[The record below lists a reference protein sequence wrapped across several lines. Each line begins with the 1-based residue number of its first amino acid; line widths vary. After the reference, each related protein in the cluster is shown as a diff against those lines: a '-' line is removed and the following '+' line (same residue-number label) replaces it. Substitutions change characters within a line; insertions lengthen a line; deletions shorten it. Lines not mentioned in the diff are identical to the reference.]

1 MTVCESFVKFCSD
14 NLGIAKTKV
23 TAIHMDGKNKIIY
36 IIKIKKDKKGVTDRK
51 MASQSTSKNLGQD
64 FI

>member
-1 MTVCESFVKFCSD
+1 MTVFESFVKFCSD

-36 IIKIKKDKKGVTDRK
+36 IIKIKDKKGVTDRK

>member
-23 TAIHMDGKNKIIY
+23 RAIHMDGKNEIILK
-36 IIKIKKDKKGVTDRK
+36 KIKKWGGGGGRDKNG
-51 MASQSTSKNLGQD
+51 MAKHL
-64 FI
+64 